1 MADSTEENQHQ
12 EEEGDGTDFTRYLW
26 IGVGGLV
33 ALVALIFLAG
43 VGLALFT
50 DPQQT
55 ALRLGLVRDAVIII
69 IVLEGLL
76 IILALATLT
85 LQITRLVVML
95 RNDTAPILEDAQETV
110 RVVKGTA
117 QFASRNIARPIMGIH
132 AGVSGVITFIR
143 EVGGIRRAIR
153 PSARP
158 VEIDDHAEQ

>member
-1 MADSTEENQHQ
+1 MAQVTEENQYQ
-12 EEEGDGTDFTRYLW
+12 EEDEDEANFTRYLW
-26 IGVGGLV
+26 IGVGAV
-33 ALVALIFLAG
+33 ALLVVLVFLAG
-43 VGLALFT
+43 IGLALFT

-76 IILALATLT
+76 IILALVTLA
-85 LQITRLVVML
+85 LQITRLIVML

-110 RVVKGTA
+110 RIAKGTA
-117 QFASRNIARPIMGIH
+117 QFASKNIARPIIGIH

-153 PSARP
+153 PAARP
-158 VEIDDHAEQ
+158 MEIDDHAEE